1 MSKNKRVDDRRKQD
15 KASAE
20 DRRIEERRDTE
31 CPEKLEPHHGGRI
44 SKEGLKKI
52 KEHKERN

>member
-1 MSKNKRVDDRRKQD
+1 MPENKRVNDRRKRD

-31 CPEKLEPHHGGRI
+31 CPEKLEPHHGGHI
-44 SKEGLKKI
+44 SKEGLEKI
-52 KEHKERN
+52 RKTQGK